1 MDERDQKQKTMKK
14 KQLKIFKVLKG
25 AFLESC
31 DILVRQKGS
40 ASQLV
45 IDQIPDLA
53 EAETNT
59 ETESLRHTDTEI
71 EYETER
77 SKVEKITSL
86 FSDSKKVYQRLTFQK
101 QRGNKLQLFN

>member
-1 MDERDQKQKTMKK
+1 
-14 KQLKIFKVLKG
+14 
-25 AFLESC
+25 
-31 DILVRQKGS
+31 
-40 ASQLV
+40 V

-53 EAETNT
+53 ETETNA

-71 EYETER
+71 ISETER
-77 SKVEKITSL
+77 SKVEKITKL